1 MIFQFD
7 MQKIVDFMEEY
18 RPFILASL
26 LLVGGMILLKIALA
40 ITKAESNT
48 NMKKVAGSFFIQFGI
63 TLFISLP
70 MLLDML
76 MEQITGSYNDYDGPN
91 PGLIA
96 MTVIISIFIDLNI
109 TNAIHK
115 TGLKRSFVVA
125 ILILGP
131 IIGSTY
137 LIFSNLGIIISF

>member
-1 MIFQFD
+1 
-7 MQKIVDFMEEY
+7 MQNIVDFIVEY
-18 RPFILASL
+18 QPFILASF
-26 LLVGGMILLKIALA
+26 LLVGGVILLKIALA
-40 ITKAESNT
+40 MTKAESKT
-48 NMKKVAGSFFIQFGI
+48 NMKWVASSFFIQFGI

-91 PGLIA
+91 PGLLA

-109 TNAIHK
+109 TNAIHR

-125 ILILGP
+125 ILILVP

-137 LIFSNLGIIISF
+137 LIFSNLGVIISF